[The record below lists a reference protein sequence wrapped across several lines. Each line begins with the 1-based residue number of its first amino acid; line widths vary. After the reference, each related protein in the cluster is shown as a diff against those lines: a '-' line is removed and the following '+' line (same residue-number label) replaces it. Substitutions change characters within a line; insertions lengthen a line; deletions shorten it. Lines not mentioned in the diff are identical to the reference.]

1 MNYNLTDQINHNKS
15 AFFFKSSIW
24 YENGQIDHFLRQ
36 LRQVWMFML
45 NNSIASASSLIK
57 QREITQKAL
66 LEYSEAHSLQRET
79 EFFLTITSKHLAF

>member
-1 MNYNLTDQINHNKS
+1 MNNNKS
-15 AFFFKSSIW
+15 VFFFKSSIW
-24 YENGQIDHFLRQ
+24 YENGQKDHFLWQ
-36 LRQVWMFML
+36 LKQVWMFML

>member
-15 AFFFKSSIW
+15 AFFKKSSIW
-24 YENGQIDHFLRQ
+24 YENGQIDNFLRQ

-66 LEYSEAHSLQRET
+66 LEYREAHSLQRET
-79 EFFLTITSKHLAF
+79 EFFLTTTSKHLAF